1 MGFHEKW
8 VNTQKITKVWYSRGG
23 APWLRAYRG
32 RATQQD
38 YVFHCFSIFEVFLGV
53 SFSWFGIFRVL
64 FSRFWYFLVF
74 LGRKYSRFGIFGT
87 DGVGEFLFFVI
98 LLLIGLKHLHLIIKC
113 FMCKSKMIL
122 FVWHNLCKFSFLSVT
137 VVNNIK
143 FKEVELYIY
152 YFPIF
157 QQYVQ
162 SEWR

>member
-1 MGFHEKW
+1 MKEY
-8 VNTQKITKVWYSRGG
+8 VMTAEPGG
-23 APWLRAYRG
+23 PHWLRPYWG

-74 LGRKYSRFGIFGT
+74 LGWKYSRFGIFWYWWGRWIP
-87 DGVGEFLFFVI
+87 FFFVI

-152 YFPIF
+152 YIPIF